1 MATCLITGG
10 AGFIGSHMTDLMLSQ
25 GHTVR
30 VIDDFSVGTEK
41 NLEHVLHSPE
51 LEIINKDITTIN
63 VDEPS
68 FNGVDK
74 VFHFAGIG
82 DIVPSI
88 NSPTRY
94 CEVNVMGTINV
105 VEASRHAGVSS
116 FTYAA
121 SSSCYGLADTPT
133 DEKAKIDI
141 QHPYALSKYMGEL
154 SVLNWGQFYNQ
165 RVNSVRIFNAYGL
178 RSKTSGAYGAVMGVF
193 LRQKIANKPLTIVG
207 DGSQTRDFVNVKDL
221 VKAFAAVGDLETS
234 GEVFN
239 VGAGNPVSVNSLAK
253 LLDHECVNIPWRPG
267 EPDCT
272 WADISKIQEFTGWK
286 PQISFADGVKE
297 MIDNIEYW
305 SSAPLWDVDSIAEAT
320 KEWNRFLG

>member
-10 AGFIGSHMTDLMLSQ
+10 AGFIGSHMTDLMLNQ
-25 GHTVR
+25 GHKVR
-30 VIDDFSVGTEK
+30 VLDDFSVGTEK
-41 NLEHVLHSPE
+41 NLEHISHLPE
-51 LEIINKDITTIN
+51 LEIINKDITAVNIG
-63 VDEPS
+63 DPS
-68 FNGVDK
+68 FLGVDK

-88 NSPTRY
+88 NCPKRY

-105 VEASRHAGVSS
+105 VEAARHAGVAS
-116 FTYAA
+116 FIYAA

-133 DEKAKIDI
+133 DENATIDI
-141 QHPYALSKYMGEL
+141 QHPYALSKYMGEQA
-154 SVLNWGQFYNQ
+154 VLNWSKFYKQ
-165 RVNSVRIFNAYGL
+165 RVNSIRIFNAYGL

-193 LRQKIANKPLTIVG
+193 LRQKIAGKPLTIVG

-221 VKAFAAVGDLETS
+221 VKAFAAVGELKTS

-239 VGAGNPVSVNSLAK
+239 AGTGNPVSVNSLAQ
-253 LLDHECVNIPWRPG
+253 LLDHPSINIPWRPG

-272 WADISKIQEFTGWK
+272 WANISKIQKFTGWK
-286 PQISFADGVKE
+286 PQISFEEGVLE
-297 MIDNIEYW
+297 MIENIEYW
-305 SSAPLWDVDSIAEAT
+305 SSAPLWDVDSIADAT